1 MSTKAERIKERLKN
15 VDAAI
20 NRVLTAGQRIKTPT
34 SEVENASLAALREE
48 CLYLEQQ
55 LAQEEGNGSS
65 NDRMVKGFFCG

>member
-34 SEVENASLAALREE
+34 SEVENASLAVLREE
-48 CLYLEQQ
+48 SLYLESQI
-55 LAQEEGNGSS
+55 
-65 NDRMVKGFFCG
+65 M